1 MHVIQNIGSKMF
13 FRANLCSDLAWLK
26 STDQSSVCFIRVFQF
41 SIERQW
47 LF

>member
-26 STDQSSVCFIRVFQF
+26 STDQSSVCFIRVM
-41 SIERQW
+41 SMVVLKW
-47 LF
+47 G